1 MRVYVKFKRLL
12 DIILSLFLMI
22 LLLPLFLILSIL
34 IKIDSKGPVLYKQSR
49 TGLNGADFILLKFRS
64 MEADNNVYDFKT
76 VDKITKIG
84 KFIRKTS
91 LDELPQLINILK
103 GDMSFIGPRPWL
115 PILNKY
121 YTDSQKKRFLV
132 RPGLTGIAQVSGRKD
147 LNIIDRINLD
157 LKYVDNISLLTDLK
171 ILGRTILVII
181 NNADN
186 TRENYTI
193 EDEIEDLKN
202 NFLFVNGKIS

>member
-12 DIILSLFLMI
+12 DIILSLFLLI

-171 ILGRTILVII
+171 ILGKTILVII

-202 NFLFVNGKIS
+202 NFLSVNGK

>member
-12 DIILSLFLMI
+12 DIILSLFLLI

-171 ILGRTILVII
+171 ILGKTILVII

-202 NFLFVNGKIS
+202 NFLSVNGKIS